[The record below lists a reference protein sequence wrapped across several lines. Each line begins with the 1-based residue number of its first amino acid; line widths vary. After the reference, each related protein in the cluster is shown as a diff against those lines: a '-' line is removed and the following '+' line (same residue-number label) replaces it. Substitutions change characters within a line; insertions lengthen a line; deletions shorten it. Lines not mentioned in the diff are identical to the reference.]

1 MDKLRKAWRH
11 HRIRLGRIRDVSA
24 LEIGEALDALGDPPG
39 HLTTRD
45 VARIGYF
52 HILAAAGF
60 AILERERL
68 GELGDEDPLPLLL
81 VASGAV
87 S

>member
-11 HRIRLGRIRDVSA
+11 HRIRIGRIRDVSA
-24 LEIGEALDALGDPPG
+24 LEIGEALEALGDPPG

-45 VARIGYF
+45 VVRLGY
-52 HILAAAGF
+52 F
-60 AILERERL
+60 AILVAAGRAVLEA
-68 GELGDEDPLPLLL
+68 ELGDEDPLPVLL